1 LKKHL
6 EIGRN
11 GIPSFFGI
19 KKGLKI
25 CRKSWDC
32 SQGHHF
38 AGGQPVGEDQ
48 GLLSNGWYLAQHLVE
63 HRQEP
68 LALPDMEIV
77 VVLPTKTGD

>member
-1 LKKHL
+1 LGESWDPIIFWH
-6 EIGRN
+6 
-11 GIPSFFGI
+11 
-19 KKGLKI
+19 KKGTQNLPKKLGEI
-25 CRKSWDC
+25 